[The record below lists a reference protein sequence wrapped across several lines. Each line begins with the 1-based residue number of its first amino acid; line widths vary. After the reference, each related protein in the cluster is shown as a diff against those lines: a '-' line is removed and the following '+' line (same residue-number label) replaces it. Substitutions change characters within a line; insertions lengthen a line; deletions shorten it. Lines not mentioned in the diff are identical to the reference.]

1 MALADKIRN
10 FIGYDDEDEEYEEYY
25 GEEDNRALAV
35 QRAPLEPARQEAPA
49 TQQVVIMETNRFDD
63 ASVVVDHLKAGHTV
77 VLNLQHTPLDV
88 SRRMIDFIS
97 GAAYARDGQITQIAS
112 GAFIITP
119 YSVAVSED
127 EMRTRRF

>member
-1 MALADKIRN
+1 M
-10 FIGYDDEDEEYEEYY
+10 GYDADDDEYDDYY

-35 QRAPLEPARQEAPA
+35 QRVPREPVQQEAPGA
-49 TQQVVIMETNRFDD
+49 AAQQVVIMESNQFDE
-63 ASVVVDHLKAGHTV
+63 ASVAVDHLKAGHTV
-77 VLNLQHTPLDV
+77 VLNLQHTPLDI

-119 YSVAVSED
+119 YSVEVTED
-127 EMRTRRF
+127 EMRARRYF